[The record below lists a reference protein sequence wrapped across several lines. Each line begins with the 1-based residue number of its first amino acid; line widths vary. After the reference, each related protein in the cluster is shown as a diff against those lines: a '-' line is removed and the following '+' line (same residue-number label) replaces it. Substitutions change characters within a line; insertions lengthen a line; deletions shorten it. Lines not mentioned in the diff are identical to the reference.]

1 MVESRLLDM
10 SVRDGGPVSGPF
22 ATRECLRVIDGCC
35 LPFSTEVT
43 TTVPSYES
51 FVVEA
56 RFSPNGASSRVERIC
71 ADAFRD
77 TSIESLS
84 IPDSVVELGE
94 GCFYGCKSLRSVI
107 FGASSRVERICADAF
122 CGTSIESLSIPDSVV
137 ELGKKCF
144 YGCKSLR
151 SVIFGASSRVERIC
165 AEAFCG
171 TSIESLSIP
180 DSVVALM

>member
-1 MVESRLLDM
+1 MESRLLDM

-56 RFSPNGASSRVERIC
+56 RFSPNCNFV
-71 ADAFRD
+71 D
-77 TSIESLS
+77 TALS
-84 IPDSVVELGE
+84 GK
-94 GCFYGCKSLRSVI
+94 CHVI
-107 FGASSRVERICADAF
+107 FGASSRVERICAYAF

-137 ELGKKCF
+137 ELGEKCF

>member
-1 MVESRLLDM
+1 M

-56 RFSPNGASSRVERIC
+56 RFSPNCNFVDTALSGKCRVIFGASSRVERIC
-71 ADAFRD
+71 SDAFCW

-94 GCFYGCKSLRSVI
+94 SCFYGCESLRRVI
-107 FGASSRVERICADAF
+107 FGASSKLERICADSF
-122 CGTSIESLSIPDSVV
+122 RETIIESLSIPDGVV
-137 ELGKKCF
+137 DL
-144 YGCKSLR
+144 
-151 SVIFGASSRVERIC
+151 
-165 AEAFCG
+165 
-171 TSIESLSIP
+171 T
-180 DSVVALM
+180 